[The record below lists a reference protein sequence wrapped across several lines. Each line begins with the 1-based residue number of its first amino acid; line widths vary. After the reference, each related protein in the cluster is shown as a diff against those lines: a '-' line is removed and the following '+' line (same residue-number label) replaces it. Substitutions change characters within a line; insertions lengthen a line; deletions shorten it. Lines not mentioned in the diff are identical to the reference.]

1 MNPYSQV
8 EFETNRYSVPVNV
21 AHRDLVLK
29 AYPFQI
35 DILHQ
40 EQLVAS
46 HARCFLKNQD
56 VIEPIHYLPLLEQR
70 PGAFEHAKP
79 MRIWREQLPPI
90 YELLLERL
98 QSDTSRSHGIRE
110 FLRILKLHSEYPASE
125 IESAVSLAME
135 YGCVHADGVQLCLR
149 QLSNPQAVIPSL
161 DLRNHPGLEQR
172 LMGVGEHQVDLN
184 CYQRLLMEGDKNE

>member
-1 MNPYSQV
+1 M
-8 EFETNRYSVPVNV
+8 
-21 AHRDLVLK
+21 LK
-29 AYPFQI
+29 AYPFRI

-90 YELLLERL
+90 YEQLLERL
-98 QSDTSRSHGIRE
+98 RSCSDTSESRGIRE
-110 FLRILKLHSEYPASE
+110 FLRILKLHSEYPADK
-125 IESAVSLAME
+125 IEEAVELAME
-135 YGCVHADGVQLCLR
+135 YGCVHADGVKLCLR
-149 QLSNPQAVIPSL
+149 QLSNPQIAIPSL
-161 DLRNHPGLEQR
+161 DLREHPELEQK

-184 CYQRLLMEGDKNE
+184 CYQQLLMEGDERNE